1 MPNLSQ
7 LKRERMLAFLQK
19 IKDEHRD
26 DDDMLIALG
35 EIESEL
41 TSKKY
46 GLVWEQHEEAVDVM
60 MRDNV
65 PVFTEV
71 PEREITAA
79 PGQGYNFILEGD
91 NLHSLRLL
99 EKTHKGKIDI
109 IYIDPPYNRG
119 GNDFRYEDTFV
130 EKQDGFRHSK
140 WLSFMES
147 RLRIAWQLLKSDGV
161 IFISIDDF
169 EMGALRML
177 CDDVFGEAFFLCNI
191 VWQKRYSRENRE
203 AIGDAHEYILVYAKD
218 MDRIIRYAETNDIP
232 IATFSRANG
241 ELRKEFE
248 KFNNSSK
255 LALLDLTSVSYA
267 IEDNKALIYA
277 LEQFLS
283 IMPNI
288 RVIAQTAQI
297 DVLLKYFPLFLD
309 GQEPVC
315 KLLPDLSGLG
325 EKEPEESELAKVT
338 DLSGESFE
346 TFIDAFDH
354 NLIGHRYFKDR
365 LRYSL
370 KNFISLNKAKEQKVL
385 SIFLFGASGIGKT
398 EVARLI
404 ANGLQNDCY
413 LAKINFQNYSS
424 QDALNSLIGSPAGY
438 VGCNHGELSEKI
450 QKSKVGVLLCDEF
463 EKTTRP
469 VFSFFLELLE
479 EGRFTDSMA
488 REYDMDGYVII
499 FTSNLLSEA
508 EYKKVIPPELQTR
521 FDLVCEFEEPTTA
534 EKTAFLDLLLE
545 MAKTKYSEQFAKIEI
560 TEDDK
565 KRLYAFDY
573 SSLSA
578 LRDIK
583 RVFNNRLMDYFVEKG
598 VL

>member
-1 MPNLSQ
+1 MSEDTVVIAEAAIAESAMELLPLLFSDYKCYFEEDGEENSSSEETHEF
-7 LKRERMLAFLQK
+7 KPYPRQK
-19 IKDEHRD
+19 IY
-26 DDDMLIALG
+26 
-35 EIESEL
+35 
-41 TSKKY
+41 KY
-46 GLVWEQHEEAVDVM
+46 NNA
-60 MRDNV
+60 
-65 PVFTEV
+65 
-71 PEREITAA
+71 
-79 PGQGYNFILEGD
+79 
-91 NLHSLRLL
+91 
-99 EKTHKGKIDI
+99 
-109 IYIDPPYNRG
+109 
-119 GNDFRYEDTFV
+119 
-130 EKQDGFRHSK
+130 QD
-140 WLSFMES
+140 L
-147 RLRIAWQLLKSDGV
+147 
-161 IFISIDDF
+161 
-169 EMGALRML
+169 
-177 CDDVFGEAFFLCNI
+177 
-191 VWQKRYSRENRE
+191 
-203 AIGDAHEYILVYAKD
+203 DA
-218 MDRIIRYAETNDIP
+218 IIRYAETNDIP
-232 IATFSRANG
+232 IATFSRASG

-248 KFNNSSK
+248 QFNKASQ
-255 LALLDLTSVSYA
+255 LAILDLTSVSYA

-283 IMPNI
+283 ILPNI
-288 RVIAQTAQI
+288 KVIAQTSQI

-325 EKEPEESELAKVT
+325 EKEPEEIKLTKVT
-338 DLSGESFE
+338 NLNGGAF
-346 TFIDAFDH
+346 DAFINAFNH
-354 NLIGHRYFKDR
+354 NLIGHNYFKER
-365 LRYSL
+365 LRYAL
-370 KNFISLNKAKEQKVL
+370 KNFISLNKAKEQTVL

-508 EYKKVIPPELQTR
+508 EYKKAIPPELQTR

-534 EKTAFLDLLLE
+534 EKKAFLDLLLE
-545 MAKTKYSEQFAKIEI
+545 MAKTKYSKQFSEIEM
-560 TEDDK
+560 TEDEK
-565 KRLYAFDY
+565 KKLYAFDY

-583 RVFNNRLMDYFVEKG
+583 RVFNNRLMDFFTEKG
-598 VL
+598 VLR

>member
-1 MPNLSQ
+1 
-7 LKRERMLAFLQK
+7 MLDSCSEVCIDISALVHFLITNKNNIEPTYINFTSMAEDTVVIAEVAIAESAMELLPLLFSDYKCYFEEDGEENSSSEEAHEFKPYPRQK
-19 IKDEHRD
+19 IY
-26 DDDMLIALG
+26 
-35 EIESEL
+35 
-41 TSKKY
+41 KY
-46 GLVWEQHEEAVDVM
+46 NNAQDL
-60 MRDNV
+60 
-65 PVFTEV
+65 
-71 PEREITAA
+71 
-79 PGQGYNFILEGD
+79 
-91 NLHSLRLL
+91 
-99 EKTHKGKIDI
+99 DI
-109 IYIDPPYNRG
+109 
-119 GNDFRYEDTFV
+119 
-130 EKQDGFRHSK
+130 
-140 WLSFMES
+140 
-147 RLRIAWQLLKSDGV
+147 
-161 IFISIDDF
+161 
-169 EMGALRML
+169 
-177 CDDVFGEAFFLCNI
+177 
-191 VWQKRYSRENRE
+191 
-203 AIGDAHEYILVYAKD
+203 
-218 MDRIIRYAETNDIP
+218 IIRYAETNDIP
-232 IATFSRANG
+232 IATFSRASG

-248 KFNNSSK
+248 QFNKSSK
-255 LALLDLTSVSYA
+255 LAILDLTSVSYA

-288 RVIAQTAQI
+288 RVIAQTSQI

-325 EKEPEESELAKVT
+325 EKEPEEIKLTKVT
-338 DLSGESFE
+338 DLSGGAF
-346 TFIDAFDH
+346 DAFINAFNH
-354 NLIGHRYFKDR
+354 NLIGHNYFKER
-365 LRYSL
+365 LRYAL
-370 KNFISLNKAKEQKVL
+370 KNFISLNKAKEQTVL

-404 ANGLQNDCY
+404 ASGLQNDCY

-508 EYKKVIPPELQTR
+508 EYKKAIPTELQTR
-521 FDLVCEFEEPTTA
+521 FDLVCEFEEPTMA

-545 MAKTKYSEQFAKIEI
+545 MAKTKYSEQFAEIEM
-560 TEDDK
+560 TEDEK
-565 KRLYAFDY
+565 KQLYAFDY

-583 RVFNNRLMDYFVEKG
+583 RVFNNRLMDYFAEKG
-598 VL
+598 VLR

>member
-1 MPNLSQ
+1 MGHTLFTYRDLKELRKIQEEREVFAFIFGETKDMLDSCSDVCVDISALVHFLLSNKNNIETTYINFTSIAEDTVVITEAAIAESAME
-7 LKRERMLAFLQK
+7 LLPLLFSDYECYFGANDEEDSTPEETHEFKPYPRQK
-19 IKDEHRD
+19 IY
-26 DDDMLIALG
+26 
-35 EIESEL
+35 
-41 TSKKY
+41 KY
-46 GLVWEQHEEAVDVM
+46 NNA
-60 MRDNV
+60 
-65 PVFTEV
+65 
-71 PEREITAA
+71 
-79 PGQGYNFILEGD
+79 
-91 NLHSLRLL
+91 
-99 EKTHKGKIDI
+99 
-109 IYIDPPYNRG
+109 
-119 GNDFRYEDTFV
+119 
-130 EKQDGFRHSK
+130 QD
-140 WLSFMES
+140 L
-147 RLRIAWQLLKSDGV
+147 
-161 IFISIDDF
+161 
-169 EMGALRML
+169 
-177 CDDVFGEAFFLCNI
+177 
-191 VWQKRYSRENRE
+191 
-203 AIGDAHEYILVYAKD
+203 
-218 MDRIIRYAETNDIP
+218 DRIIRYAETNDIP

-267 IEDNKALIYA
+267 IEDKKALIYA

>member
-1 MPNLSQ
+1 MA
-7 LKRERMLAFLQK
+7 EDTVVIVEAA
-19 IKDEHRD
+19 
-26 DDDMLIALG
+26 IAESAMELLPLLFSDYKCYFEEDG
-35 EIESEL
+35 EENS
-41 TSKKY
+41 SF
-46 GLVWEQHEEAVDVM
+46 EEAHEFKPYP
-60 MRDNV
+60 RQ
-65 PVFTEV
+65 T
-71 PEREITAA
+71 IYK
-79 PGQGYNFILEGD
+79 YNNAQDL
-91 NLHSLRLL
+91 
-99 EKTHKGKIDI
+99 DI
-109 IYIDPPYNRG
+109 
-119 GNDFRYEDTFV
+119 
-130 EKQDGFRHSK
+130 
-140 WLSFMES
+140 
-147 RLRIAWQLLKSDGV
+147 
-161 IFISIDDF
+161 
-169 EMGALRML
+169 
-177 CDDVFGEAFFLCNI
+177 
-191 VWQKRYSRENRE
+191 
-203 AIGDAHEYILVYAKD
+203 
-218 MDRIIRYAETNDIP
+218 IIRYAETNDIP
-232 IATFSRANG
+232 IATFSRASG

-248 KFNNSSK
+248 QFNKSSK
-255 LALLDLTSVSYA
+255 LAILDLTSVSYA

-288 RVIAQTAQI
+288 KVIAQTAQI
-297 DVLLKYFPLFLD
+297 DVLLKYFPLFLG

-315 KLLPDLSGLG
+315 KLLPNLSGLG
-325 EKEPEESELAKVT
+325 EKEPEEIKLTKVT
-338 DLSGESFE
+338 DLNGGAF
-346 TFIDAFDH
+346 DAFINAFNH
-354 NLIGHRYFKDR
+354 NLIGHNYFKER
-365 LRYSL
+365 LRYAL
-370 KNFISLNKAKEQKVL
+370 KNFISLNKAKEQTVL

-450 QKSKVGVLLCDEF
+450 QKSKVGVLRCDEF

-508 EYKKVIPPELQTR
+508 EYKKAIPPELQTR
-521 FDLVCEFEEPTTA
+521 FDLVCEFEEPTLA

-545 MAKTKYSEQFAKIEI
+545 MAKTKYYKQFAEIEM
-560 TEDDK
+560 TENEK
-565 KRLYAFDY
+565 KQLYAFDY

-583 RVFNNRLMDYFVEKG
+583 RVFNNRLMDYFTEKS
-598 VL
+598 VLQ

>member
-1 MPNLSQ
+1 MTLTLSLVFWDCFQ
-7 LKRERMLAFLQK
+7 SSCSGICATYCTLSFEEDGEENSSSEEAHEFKPYPRQK
-19 IKDEHRD
+19 IY
-26 DDDMLIALG
+26 
-35 EIESEL
+35 
-41 TSKKY
+41 KY
-46 GLVWEQHEEAVDVM
+46 NNAQDL
-60 MRDNV
+60 
-65 PVFTEV
+65 
-71 PEREITAA
+71 
-79 PGQGYNFILEGD
+79 
-91 NLHSLRLL
+91 
-99 EKTHKGKIDI
+99 DI
-109 IYIDPPYNRG
+109 
-119 GNDFRYEDTFV
+119 
-130 EKQDGFRHSK
+130 
-140 WLSFMES
+140 
-147 RLRIAWQLLKSDGV
+147 
-161 IFISIDDF
+161 
-169 EMGALRML
+169 
-177 CDDVFGEAFFLCNI
+177 
-191 VWQKRYSRENRE
+191 
-203 AIGDAHEYILVYAKD
+203 
-218 MDRIIRYAETNDIP
+218 IIRYAETNDIP
-232 IATFSRANG
+232 IATFSRASG

-248 KFNNSSK
+248 QFNKSSK
-255 LALLDLTSVSYA
+255 LAILDLTSVSYA

-288 RVIAQTAQI
+288 RVIAQTSQI

-325 EKEPEESELAKVT
+325 EKEPEEIKLTKVT
-338 DLSGESFE
+338 DLSGGAF
-346 TFIDAFDH
+346 DAFINAFNH
-354 NLIGHRYFKDR
+354 NLIGHNYFKER
-365 LRYSL
+365 LRYAL
-370 KNFISLNKAKEQKVL
+370 KNFISLNKAKEQTVL

-404 ANGLQNDCY
+404 ASGLQNDCY

-508 EYKKVIPPELQTR
+508 EYKKAIPTELQTR
-521 FDLVCEFEEPTTA
+521 FDLVCEFEEPTMA

-545 MAKTKYSEQFAKIEI
+545 MAKTKYSEQFAEIEM
-560 TEDDK
+560 TEDEK
-565 KRLYAFDY
+565 KQLYAFDY

-583 RVFNNRLMDYFVEKG
+583 RVFNNRLMDYFAEKG
-598 VL
+598 VLR